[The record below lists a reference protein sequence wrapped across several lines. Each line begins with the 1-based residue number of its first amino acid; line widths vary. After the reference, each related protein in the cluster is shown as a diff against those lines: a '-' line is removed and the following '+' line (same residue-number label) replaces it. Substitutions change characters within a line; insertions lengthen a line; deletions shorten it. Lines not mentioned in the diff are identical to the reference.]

1 MGIGTLLGYLIGNRA
16 AILTLAAH
24 PRAWVV
30 GLVFVLSAGF
40 AREYDGEDLLHEPW
54 HLLLPLAASLGSS
67 FFLYCILYGIS
78 TFSRQDGPSFFAAYR
93 SFLSLFWL
101 TAPLAWLYAIPYE
114 RFLDPLAA
122 TNANLATLAL
132 VSAWR
137 VALMVRVAVV
147 LMGMPFWSALFRVVA

>member
-78 TFSRQDGPSFFAAYR
+78 TFSRQDGPSFFSAYR
-93 SFLSLFWL
+93 SFLNLFWL
-101 TAPLAWLYAIPYE
+101 TAEDDDFVAIGAECASQQRADVSRAAGNDDFHVTLLGHRTVLA
-114 RFLDPLAA
+114 
-122 TNANLATLAL
+122 
-132 VSAWR
+132 
-137 VALMVRVAVV
+137 
-147 LMGMPFWSALFRVVA
+147 FRC